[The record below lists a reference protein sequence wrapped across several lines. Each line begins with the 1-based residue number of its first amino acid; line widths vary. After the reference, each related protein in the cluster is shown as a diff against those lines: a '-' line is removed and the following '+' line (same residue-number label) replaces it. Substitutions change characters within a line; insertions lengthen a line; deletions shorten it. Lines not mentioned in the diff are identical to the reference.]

1 MDTATADKSTNVR
14 LSQQG
19 PRREALP
26 PAVRAA
32 VGFVSR
38 VAPSWAQ
45 SQAEKMFFTP
55 RGKRGFLPPRGPGM
69 ALPFNLRSG
78 PYKVTGYSFGA
89 GPLVLL
95 AHGWSG
101 HARQLARFITPLV
114 EGGKRVV
121 AIDMPAHGAS
131 TGKEA
136 TLFDM
141 AKAIRDVAAVCG
153 QIEGAIGHSLGA
165 AALTWALRKG
175 LEVERVVLL
184 APALEPSG
192 FAHRVSTGL
201 GLDDSA
207 EPGFVARIEARVGR
221 SMESMRLSQHV
232 GELGAE
238 ALILHDPED
247 DEIPLE
253 HAQEL
258 AAHWPNSTL
267 DTVPGVGHHGILKSP
282 WVVERATRFLVQPS

>member
-1 MDTATADKSTNVR
+1 MEAVAVAEKSTNVR
-14 LSQQG
+14 LAQAPG
-19 PRREALP
+19 ALP
-26 PAVRAA
+26 QAVRNV
-32 VGFVSR
+32 VGLMSR
-38 VAPSWAQ
+38 VAPSLVQ
-45 SQAEKMFFTP
+45 SQAEKVFFTP

-69 ALPFNLRSG
+69 AMPFTVTSG
-78 PYKVTGYSFGA
+78 NYRITGYSFGQ

-114 EGGKRVV
+114 ESGKRVV

-141 AKAIRDVAAVCG
+141 ARAIRDVASVCG
-153 QIEGAIGHSLGA
+153 NLEGAIGHSLGA
-165 AALTWALRKG
+165 AALTWAMRSG

-201 GLDDSA
+201 GLVESA
-207 EPGFVARIEARVGR
+207 EAGFMARIEARVGR

-232 GELGAE
+232 SELKAE

-247 DEIPLE
+247 NEIPLE
-253 HAQEL
+253 HGQEL
-258 AAHWPNSTL
+258 AAHWPNSTF
-267 DTVPGVGHHGILKSP
+267 DTVSGVGHHGILKSP
-282 WVVERATRFLVQPS
+282 WVVERATRFLVQAS